1 MARVQYTEETIKNK
15 SVSKILDL
23 SSYSL
28 SKNQK
33 NILIKGLKYTP
44 TPKRNIIEL
53 KRDVVEFTRKL
64 TLIEMFSSEE
74 KEIENELDISLVK
87 AKSSFHPPRNRNAC
101 LDKTIDFLQQQTF
114 QTSCNN
120 TSNLTKTERKDL
132 LVLKKIRN

>member
-1 MARVQYTEETIKNK
+1 M
-15 SVSKILDL
+15 

-33 NILIKGLKYTP
+33 NILIKGLKYTS

-87 AKSSFHPPRNRNAC
+87 AKSSFHPPRNRIAC

-132 LVLKKIRN
+132 LVLKKILN